1 LLRSLLK
8 SRILCVSK
16 YLYVSRAWW
25 GTSVISALGR
35 QIQEDQELETSLG
48 YTMRPDLKK
57 ARAGVGGRVLTGFEA
72 YHFNNNSKTA
82 KK

>member
-25 GTSVISALGR
+25 GTSVISALR
-35 QIQEDQELETSLG
+35 RLRWEDQEFEAPLG
-48 YTMRPDLKK
+48 YITRL
-57 ARAGVGGRVLTGFEA
+57 
-72 YHFNNNSKTA
+72 SQKT
-82 KK
+82 KQKSF